1 MWRGSSDNIWFL
13 SVKENLPWQI
23 NCFLNKFYAKIY
35 SDKAYKAFSLVKVGF
50 ALEQAMKTQRG
61 RNGIALLFL

>member
-1 MWRGSSDNIWFL
+1 M
-13 SVKENLPWQI
+13 
-23 NCFLNKFYAKIY
+23 Y